1 LNNRVNND
9 EYNADDA
16 DGERKNDLKDKFN
29 QILKEE
35 KFKSKNLKV
44 QSLIKEYENKN
55 EIKRNFHQKKPII
68 KEKK

>member
-1 LNNRVNND
+1 MNNRVNND